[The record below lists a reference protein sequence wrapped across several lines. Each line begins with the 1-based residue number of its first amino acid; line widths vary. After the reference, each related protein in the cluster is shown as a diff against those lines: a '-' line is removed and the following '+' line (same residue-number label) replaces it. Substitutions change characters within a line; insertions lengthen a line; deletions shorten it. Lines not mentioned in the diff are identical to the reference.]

1 MTDAATA
8 GRGQPLWPE
17 VLDCLSKRVGNRMSV
32 SMAGAGRAPPIH
44 LATAGPLKRSPPI
57 AQSHVIGGVI
67 FLLFVWLP
75 IANIAISFAVMCLYG
90 ALTESSEHQASLGKR
105 AMGLKVTDLE
115 GKRISFGQALGRSF
129 LKEFFSISVL
139 GWLTFLAILF
149 TKKKQGVHDLM
160 ASTLVWKTS

>member
-1 MTDAATA
+1 
-8 GRGQPLWPE
+8 
-17 VLDCLSKRVGNRMSV
+17 MSV

-44 LATAGPLKRSPPI
+44 LATTGPLKRSPPI

-160 ASTLVWKTS
+160 AGTLVWKTS